1 MACLINRRSA
11 RVRNRLRSWVLIA
24 LTVVAAPARSAE
36 GPDKCRAPDG
46 TQPFEFVAEQNQL
59 RGFIDMPATSGAHPV
74 VLILHGSGS
83 TDVFHGSAAYNG
95 QYEILRKTFR
105 DAGFATA
112 VWDKAGNGCS
122 TGGYPHGNPIRER
135 ARETLAAL
143 RALKQRSDIDA
154 GRMGLWGISQG
165 GWIGPMVAVQ
175 TDDVDFLILVSAPA
189 RDAVSQLEYQ
199 ALTEL
204 RARGI
209 PDAEVEVAAAHLR
222 RAFAIMRAGGAVE
235 EYVAAVVPLQK
246 YPTLR
251 DLGITVGTPEDYRKW
266 QDTADFHYRPDT
278 ALRELDQPVLAI
290 FGDQDALVNWRE
302 SARIFRETF
311 KDGGNRDLTIKV
323 FKNADH
329 NQMTGASPHFVDG
342 YLETMRAWLIRVGRA
357 KGNGS

>member
-1 MACLINRRSA
+1 MIQAKRA
-11 RVRNRLRSWVLIA
+11 WVLIA
-24 LTVVAAPARSAE
+24 LALVTTPIRAAEEEPN
-36 GPDKCRAPDG
+36 KCQVPDG
-46 TQPFEFVAEQNQL
+46 TQPFEFAAEQNHL
-59 RGFIDMPATSGAHPV
+59 RGFIDIPAGPRPHPV
-74 VLILHGSGS
+74 VFIVHGSGN
-83 TDVFHGSAAYNG
+83 TDVFHGTSVYNG
-95 QYEILRKTFR
+95 QYEILRRTFR

-122 TGGYPHGNPIRER
+122 AGRYAHGNPIRER

-143 RALKQRSDIDA
+143 RALKQRSDIGA
-154 GRMGLWGISQG
+154 SRMGLWGISQG

-175 TDDVDFLILVSAPA
+175 TDDVAFLILVSAPA

-209 PDAEVEVAAAHLR
+209 PAAEVEVAAAHLR

-235 EYVAAVVPLQK
+235 EYVAAVEPLQK

-251 DLGITVGTPEDYRKW
+251 DLGITVGTPENYRKW
-266 QDTADFHYRPDT
+266 QDTVDFQYRPDT
-278 ALRELDQPVLAI
+278 ALRELHQPVLAL

-302 SARIFRETF
+302 STRIFRETF
-311 KDGGNRDLTIKV
+311 KESGNGDLTIEV

-329 NQMTGASPHFVDG
+329 NQMSGSSPHLIDA
-342 YLETMRAWLIRVGRA
+342 YLNTMRTWLTRVASKPRS
-357 KGNGS
+357 N